1 MVALHNVWGLIMHI
15 SIRYLAGFTAM
26 AVMVA
31 SVSVLAL
38 PLSSDN
44 WASPPHWSYSG
55 KTGPSHWSAM
65 DPNFAVCGN
74 GNAQSPIDLESRDAK
89 SGKADEFHIDYE
101 KGAVALINNGHTVQ
115 ANVSDARDTVVFDGD
130 TYRLAQ
136 FHFHSPSEHTTD
148 GTRFPLE
155 VHFVNEDG
163 RKRVVVIGVMVKL
176 GKQNESLAPVLKSLP
191 ASERE
196 VSADAHPPISVDLGS
211 VLPHDHRAYVYTGS
225 LTTPP
230 CTEGVHWIVLK
241 EPIQMSSDQIA
252 SFTRIFPDN
261 HRPLQKPNGREIDN
275 ESD

>member
-1 MVALHNVWGLIMHI
+1 MWGLIMHT
-15 SIRYLAGFTAM
+15 SKRHLAGLTAV

-44 WASPPHWSYSG
+44 WASTPHWSYAG
-55 KTGPSHWSAM
+55 KNGPSHWSAM
-65 DPNFAVCGN
+65 DPHFVVCGN
-74 GNAQSPIDLESRDAK
+74 GKAQSPIDLESRDAK
-89 SGKADEFHIDYE
+89 TGKADEFHIDYE
-101 KGAVALINNGHTVQ
+101 KGAVALVNNGHTVQ
-115 ANVSDARDTVVFDGD
+115 ANVSDAKDTVLFDGD

-155 VHFVNEDG
+155 IHFVNQDG
-163 RKRVVVIGVMVKL
+163 RKRVVVVGVMVKL
-176 GKQNESLAPVLKSLP
+176 GKPNESLASVLKALP
-191 ASERE
+191 ATAKEAPKDTR
-196 VSADAHPPISVDLGS
+196 PPITVDLGS
-211 VLPHDHRAYVYTGS
+211 ILPPVHKAFVYAGS

-241 EPIQMSSDQIA
+241 EPIQMSNDQIA

-261 HRPLQKPNGREIDN
+261 HRPLQKANGREIDN